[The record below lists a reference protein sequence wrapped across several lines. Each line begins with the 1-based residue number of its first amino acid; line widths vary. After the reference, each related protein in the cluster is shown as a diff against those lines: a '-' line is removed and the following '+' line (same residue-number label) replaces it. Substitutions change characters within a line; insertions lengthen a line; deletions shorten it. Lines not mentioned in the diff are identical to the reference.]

1 MKKNQKCTFGELNVV
16 LSGREIPFRR
26 LSEAQVT
33 KLEHKFATVYE
44 QLEDTDEFRYIPQN
58 YPIRTL
64 IDRFA
69 VNVDELKIVEDYL
82 RDEVF
87 YHAALGIIS
96 DFQDFTHDTNAS
108 KLIRDHLTEDLTM
121 SVDFSEK
128 LFMEL
133 ERARGKY
140 ADVTELK
147 KDFIEHQNREFPE
160 YNPPEGEYIEKKGL
174 RTNFEV
180 VKFLFGRF
188 LESEEYQLP
197 ELSQNFKP
205 ALL

>member
-1 MKKNQKCTFGELNVV
+1 MSLD
-16 LSGREIPFRR
+16 IY
-26 LSEAQVT
+26 
-33 KLEHKFATVYE
+33 HK
-44 QLEDTDEFRYIPQN
+44 N

-147 KDFIEHQNREFPE
+147 RF
-160 YNPPEGEYIEKKGL
+160 Y
-174 RTNFEV
+174 RTS
-180 VKFLFGRF
+180 K
-188 LESEEYQLP
+188 
-197 ELSQNFKP
+197 
-205 ALL
+205 